1 MLVRVKDRIEKDLG
15 ELVSH
20 KEDTLKSLDNFINN
34 KEAKSGKKSAKK
46 SKKLPSGVK
55 SNKELDKALEDF
67 YTEWLDQP
75 HPSLDGKT
83 PREAASSGDKTA
95 LMHILGEL
103 ESYYMHARERGEP
116 YFEIAKIKK
125 QLNLK

>member
-1 MLVRVKDRIEKDLG
+1 MLGRVKDRIEKDLG
-15 ELVSH
+15 KLVTH
-20 KEDTLKSLDNFINN
+20 KEDALKDLDNFINN
-34 KEAKSGKKSAKK
+34 KETKSKKKTAKKSGK
-46 SKKLPSGVK
+46 LPPGVK

-83 PREAASSGDKTA
+83 PREAASSDDKTT

-103 ESYYMHARERGEP
+103 ESYYTRARERGEP

-125 QLNLK
+125 QLNLN